1 MMKFLGLILAVLI
14 IYGCQGKSSE
24 QEIKFSD
31 GETGKIELET
41 KQESKNEKVLHV
53 TFTND
58 KMVVK
63 ESTVEKQVEEIWN
76 SVKAKAESQEIDE
89 GLIKYLFIAGLDEE
103 HQKPIYQIL
112 LFETTRFE
120 NGNWKIRKIN

>member
-1 MMKFLGLILAVLI
+1 MKKFLVLVLATFIIL
-14 IYGCQGKSSE
+14 GCQGKSSE
-24 QEIKFSD
+24 QDIRFSD
-31 GETGKIELET
+31 GATGKIELET

-76 SVKAKAESQEIDE
+76 SVKVKAESQEIDE
-89 GLIKYLFIAGLDEE
+89 GLIKYVFLADFDEE

-112 LFETTRFE
+112 LFETTKFE